1 MLSTVPTTQQ
11 VLHKC
16 TLFVLVRRLHQFG
29 SFIQLHLNPIGVF
42 PLGLYEPGGLGF
54 CVGAQCKEFEFFF
67 TLAFKNQQLPNKN
80 SSLSPFI
87 KTGRCSNIESVFL
100 HGSAWLGL
108 SWGFPFMERVPPMCM
123 GATCLA
129 SYRHLYVDWN
139 AERRA

>member
-1 MLSTVPTTQQ
+1 M
-11 VLHKC
+11 
-16 TLFVLVRRLHQFG
+16 
-29 SFIQLHLNPIGVF
+29 HLICISEKFAPIWLLYSAAPKSYRGF
-42 PLGLYEPGGLGF
+42 PPGLYEPGGLGF

-108 SWGFPFMERVPPMCM
+108 SWGFPFMERVPPMCV